1 MTSRCCIRSIA
12 SGDTEVSAAIELTQ
26 KIRAAIPVSAEM
38 QFSIDQLQAGEIR
51 VSAPLQPNIN
61 VHGTG
66 FAGSIYSVAILTGW
80 ALCTHILD
88 EHELDADLVVGKAE
102 ISYRA
107 PVQGDLECHSS
118 ATVEQRE
125 SFLQGVRER
134 GKGRLSLEI
143 SVGDLP
149 QARLQATFV
158 AISRS

>member
-1 MTSRCCIRSIA
+1 M
-12 SGDTEVSAAIELTQ
+12 SAALELTH
-26 KIRAAIPVSAEM
+26 KIRAAIPVSAAM
-38 QFSIDQLQAGEIR
+38 QFSIDHLQADKIR

-88 EHELDADLVVGKAE
+88 EHGLDADLVVGKAE

-107 PVQGDLECHSS
+107 PVQGDLECRSS

-134 GKGRLSLEI
+134 GKGRLALEI

-158 AISRS
+158 AIARS